1 MDLFVLLLDS
11 LNETLATGIV
21 ILAASILLYN
31 VTRNLRNRVAR
42 TSAVVLGCVTI
53 AYIGD
58 VFISLEPGVAAHEV
72 ALRLQWVGIAF
83 VPAAVFHLSDAL
95 LATTGL
101 PSRGRRRRV
110 ARILYG
116 ISAAFLLAAAFTN
129 ILVDPVILS
138 SQITHAGQAV
148 GLRAGPLFPVYMAY
162 FLVAMIVAFINVHRA
177 RMRCL
182 TRSTRRRMGYLQFA
196 LVTPA
201 IGLFPFSVVL
211 GAGTEY
217 TFLGLLLVNL
227 ANIGVILLLLF
238 LAYPLS
244 FFGSSIPDRAVKIE
258 LLRFILRGPI
268 TGMLA
273 LGTYIFTNTT
283 SQILGLQG
291 EQFAPFAIVAVIL
304 FWQWLIALILPYLER
319 RLVYGDEEFDQLA
332 KLQDLS
338 ERLLTENDLIQ
349 LIDATLA
356 SLCDYLRVDTA
367 FIAAFNQNSIDLV
380 SAVGPNAPETT
391 ALSENAAQVRKLAAQ
406 KTSDAPAQSWQDYWL
421 VPLEAQRRTN
431 GGSAIGMLGF
441 QARGETVDLSEDEQ
455 ATLGVFARRAAQA
468 LEDMALQ
475 NELYAALEGLL
486 PQIHLNR
493 RSTVEIE
500 FRPGRTPSLPA
511 TNRII
516 EDREQFN
523 DQVRAALRH
532 YWGGPGLTKSRLL
545 ELSVVQSALEAND
558 SNAVNA
564 LRAVLS
570 EAIDMLRPEGERKPL
585 SPEWTLYSILELR
598 YLKGLKV
605 REVAHRLALSE
616 PDFYRKQ
623 RLAIDMIADVLWDME
638 RSRQSQT

>member
-1 MDLFVLLLDS
+1 VDLLVLVLDS
-11 LNETLATGIV
+11 LNETLATAIV

-58 VFISLEPGVAAHEV
+58 VFISLEPGVVAHEG
-72 ALRLQWVGIAF
+72 ALRLQWLGIAF
-83 VPAAVFHLSDAL
+83 IPAAVFHLSDAL

-116 ISAAFLLAAAFTN
+116 ISAAFLLAAAFTD
-129 ILVDPVILS
+129 ILIEPVILS
-138 SQITHAGQAV
+138 NQITHAGQAV
-148 GLRAGPLFPVYMAY
+148 GMRAGPLFPVYMAY

-182 TRSTRRRMGYLQFA
+182 TRSTRRRMGYLQSA

-201 IGLFPFSVVL
+201 IGLFPFSIVL

-217 TFLGLLLVNL
+217 TLLGLILVNL
-227 ANIGVILLLLF
+227 ANIGVILMLLF

-283 SQILGLQG
+283 SLILGLQG
-291 EQFAPFAIVAVIL
+291 EQFAPFAIVTVIL
-304 FWQWLIALILPYLER
+304 FWQWLIAIILPYVER
-319 RLVYGDEEFDQLA
+319 QLVYGDEEFDQIA

-338 ERLLTENDLIQ
+338 ERLLTQNDLIQ
-349 LIDATLA
+349 LVDAILA
-356 SLCDYLRVDTA
+356 SSCDYLRVDTA
-367 FIAAFNQNSIDLV
+367 FLAAFTETGLDLV
-380 SAVGPNAPETT
+380 SAVGPNTPSNTT
-391 ALSENAAQVRKLAAQ
+391 LSEDADQVRQMADLKAI
-406 KTSDAPAQSWQDYWL
+406 DGPVQSWQDYWL
-421 VPLEAQRRTN
+421 VPLAGQRRPN
-431 GGSAIGMLGF
+431 GGSAIGMLGI
-441 QARGETVDLSEDEQ
+441 QARGETVDLSEDELM
-455 ATLGVFARRAAQA
+455 TLGVFARRAAQA

-475 NELYAALEGLL
+475 NEIYAALEGLL
-486 PQIHLNR
+486 PQIHLDR

-500 FRPGRTPSLPA
+500 YRPGRTPSPPT
-511 TNRII
+511 TNDLIT
-516 EDREQFN
+516 DRAQFN

-545 ELSVVQSALEAND
+545 GLTVVQSALDESD
-558 SNAVNA
+558 PNAVNA
-564 LRAVLS
+564 LRAVLVD
-570 EAIDMLRPEGERKPL
+570 AIERLRPEGERRPL

-605 REVAHRLALSE
+605 REAANRLALSE

-638 RSRQSQT
+638 RTRRSQA

>member
-1 MDLFVLLLDS
+1 MDLLVLLLDS
-11 LNETLATGIV
+11 LNETLATAIV
-21 ILAASILLYN
+21 ILASSILLYN

-42 TSAVVLGCVTI
+42 TSAAVLGCVTI

-58 VFISLEPGVAAHEV
+58 VFISLEPGVGAHEV

-116 ISAAFLLAAAFTN
+116 ISTAFLLAAAFTN
-129 ILVDPVILS
+129 ILIEPVILS
-138 SQITHAGQAV
+138 NQITHAGQAV
-148 GLRAGPLFPVYMAY
+148 GMRAGPLFPVYMAY

-182 TRSTRRRMGYLQFA
+182 TRSTRRRMGYIQIA

-217 TFLGLLLVNL
+217 TFTGLLLVNL
-227 ANIGVILLLLF
+227 ANLGVVLMLLF

-258 LLRFILRGPI
+258 LLRFVLRGPV

-283 SQILGLQG
+283 SQILGIQG
-291 EQFAPFAIVAVIL
+291 DQFTPFAIVAVIL
-304 FWQWLIALILPYLER
+304 LWQWLIAIVLPYLER
-319 RLVYGDEEFDQLA
+319 RLVYGDEEFDQFA

-338 ERLLTENDLIQ
+338 ERLLTQNDLMQ

-367 FIAAFNQNSIDLV
+367 FIAVFTEDSLDLV
-380 SAVGPNAPETT
+380 SAVGPNAPVNS
-391 ALSENAAQVRKLAAQ
+391 ALSEGANEVRMLTNSKVV
-406 KTSDAPAQSWQDYWL
+406 DVPAQSWQDYWL
-421 VPLEAQRRTN
+421 VTLAGQRRTN
-431 GGSAIGMLGF
+431 GGSPIGILGI
-441 QARGETVDLSEDEQ
+441 QARGETIDLSEDEQ
-455 ATLGVFARRAAQA
+455 TTLGIFARRAAQA

-475 NELYAALEGLL
+475 NEIYAALEGLL

-500 FRPGRTPSLPA
+500 FRPGRTHIPQIAS
-511 TNRII
+511 NVI
-516 EDREQFN
+516 EDRSQFN
-523 DQVRAALRH
+523 EQVRAALRH

-545 ELSVVQSALEAND
+545 ELTVVQ
-558 SNAVNA
+558 
-564 LRAVLS
+564 
-570 EAIDMLRPEGERKPL
+570 
-585 SPEWTLYSILELR
+585 
-598 YLKGLKV
+598 
-605 REVAHRLALSE
+605 
-616 PDFYRKQ
+616 
-623 RLAIDMIADVLWDME
+623 
-638 RSRQSQT
+638 